1 MELFGA
7 ASVPQRNL
15 PGRTGAS
22 SDSNNTPQGPQSI
35 FLSVMSPAKQPSWG
49 QEGLFLWGQ
58 ATVTGHRQALSDS
71 GSCGTRGLCRP
82 RRHLALLRDPENSLF
97 VRLPSGPPEEKH
109 FHWSASACLPLAQAI
124 GEGEGSHEPHEP
136 QQLGVLPQ
144 ALTRQRGKEVKGQGS
159 PGEGFPFP
167 LT

>member
-1 MELFGA
+1 M
-7 ASVPQRNL
+7 

-22 SDSNNTPQGPQSI
+22 LDSNNAPQGPQSI
-35 FLSVMSPAKQPSWG
+35 FLSIMSPAKQPSWG
-49 QEGLFLWGQ
+49 QEGLFLWGR

-71 GSCGTRGLCRP
+71 GGCGTRGLSRP
-82 RRHLALLRDPENSLF
+82 RRRLALLRDPENSLF

-109 FHWSASACLPLAQAI
+109 FHSSVRACLPLARAI
-124 GEGEGSHEPHEP
+124 GEGEESHEP
-136 QQLGVLPQ
+136 QRLGILPQ

-159 PGEGFPFP
+159 PGERFPFP